1 MKNNKKYIIERI
13 FPIVDQKYFLVD
25 INEEVWSLIGEK
37 DACLVYEDKVIRL
50 RYIGFSNV
58 NGKVTLKLV
67 LKNKEE
73 SFDDIVRKLDKY
85 NGDVYLE
92 I

>member
-1 MKNNKKYIIERI
+1 MKNNKQYIIERI
-13 FPIVDQKYFLVD
+13 FPIADQKYFLVNID
-25 INEEVWSLIGEK
+25 EEVWSLIGEK
-37 DACLVYEDKVIRL
+37 DACLVYGDKVIRL

-67 LKNKEE
+67 LENEEE
-73 SFDDIVRKLDKY
+73 SFDDIVKKLDKY
-85 NGDVYLE
+85 NGVVYLE

>member
-1 MKNNKKYIIERI
+1 MGKI
-13 FPIVDQKYFLVD
+13 FSITDQKYFLVNID
-25 INEEVWSLIGEK
+25 EEVWSLIGEK
-37 DACLVYEDKVIRL
+37 DACLVYGDKVIRL

-67 LKNKEE
+67 LKSKEE